1 MAPKKSYKLRLGVM
15 GALIDIKSPVPCS
28 EFLQGMCDL
37 INHRGA
43 DPEWTGY
50 YEFEKSD
57 GTTVWV
63 RVRAIDLVEEL
74 KATRGSSKV

>member
-1 MAPKKSYKLRLGVM
+1 MAPKSYKLRLGVM
-15 GALIDIKSPVPCS
+15 GTPIEIKSPVPCS

-50 YEFEKSD
+50 YEFEKLD
-57 GTTVWV
+57 GKTVWV
-63 RVRAIDLVEEL
+63 RVRAIDVVEEI
-74 KATRGSSKV
+74 KATRGPLKG